1 MLSDGTAEI
10 RKNTYQFHI
19 TAGSWTTEAEK
30 KQVQKRTNI
39 YTKYGKYGL
48 KVYDAWIV
56 LKEEGIG
63 AFMKRMLE
71 ACKRILNQ

>member
-1 MLSDGTAEI
+1 MEQQRQ
-10 RKNTYQFHI
+10 RKIHI
-19 TAGSWTTEAEK
+19 QLRLKK
-30 KQVQKRTNI
+30 KQVQKRMNI
-39 YTKYGKYGL
+39 YTKCGKYGL

-71 ACKRILNQ
+71 AGKRILNL